1 MDVSFESL
9 GMYLY
14 TGIPTGSRKLVRIEW
29 GVSREAGAHGERG
42 VMGRG
47 NWQGRHRKKPV
58 S

>member
-47 NWQGRHRKKPV
+47 N
-58 S
+58 